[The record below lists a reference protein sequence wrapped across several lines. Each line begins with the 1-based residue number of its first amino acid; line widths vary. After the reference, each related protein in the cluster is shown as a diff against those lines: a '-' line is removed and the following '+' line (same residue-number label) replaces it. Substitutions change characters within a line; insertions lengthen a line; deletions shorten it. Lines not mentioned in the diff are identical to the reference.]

1 MSDMQDLYRELILDH
16 SRKPRHFGHL
26 EGATH
31 TADGI
36 NALCGDKLTL
46 YVQVDD
52 KGLIR
57 RSSFDGVGCAIS
69 LASASLMTS
78 AITGLHVERAE
89 SCIDE
94 IATRLTEGA
103 NDGEV
108 SPELEKLVALDGVRR
123 YPGRVKCATL
133 AWRTLHA
140 ALTNSGTPATTE

>member
-1 MSDMQDLYRELILDH
+1 MTDMQDLYRELILDH
-16 SRKPRHFGHL
+16 SRTPRHFGCL
-26 EGATH
+26 EDATH

-36 NALCGDKLTL
+36 NTLCGDRLTL

-52 KGLIR
+52 QGLIR
-57 RSSFDGVGCAIS
+57 RSSFDGSGCAIS
-69 LASASLMTS
+69 VASASLMTS
-78 AITGLHVERAE
+78 AITGLHVARAE

-94 IATRLTEGA
+94 IASRLTEGKEA
-103 NDGEV
+103 GNV

-140 ALTNSGTPATTE
+140 ALNNTGRPATTE

>member
-1 MSDMQDLYRELILDH
+1 MTDMQDLYRELILDH
-16 SRKPRHFGHL
+16 SRAPRHFGSL
-26 EGATH
+26 DGATH

-36 NALCGDKLTL
+36 NTLCGDRLTL

-52 KGLIR
+52 QGLIR
-57 RSSFDGVGCAIS
+57 RSSFDGSGCAIS
-69 LASASLMTS
+69 VASASLMTS
-78 AITGLHVERAE
+78 AITGLHVSRAE

-94 IATRLTEGA
+94 MAARLTDGA
-103 NDGEV
+103 DGGSV

-140 ALTNSGTPATTE
+140 ALNDAGTPATTE